1 MKTMKR
7 ILLSIQVLLVLSS
20 YFTAA
25 IGQTIDPILYAD
37 EQAVFFEKPDWWGD
51 NIRTYIYHDD
61 TGELYEV
68 TGPWPGDAMESIG
81 NKVYK
86 YSFDGNIS
94 DKWRILFN
102 DGPKNNQTPPI
113 TNDGNGGY
121 DGFYV
126 VNGGYYVWGK
136 MDRVVSK
143 TILPEK
149 IEITNETVTYNGGG
163 QSPTITIPIAPY
175 VSFSTKYKAQGASES
190 TYTTT
195 KPTKA
200 GTYDVLIDITES
212 GYIGSKTGTFTIN
225 KATINEVLFPPQS
238 KTYDG
243 TTSVA
248 NIAKNNFTIPGIVQ
262 GDVVSVEKYNTALY
276 DTKNAGDNKTI
287 EITGIEYVGADV
299 GNYNLPTS
307 ASNTS
312 NKISKKPL
320 TITAD
325 AGQTKVYDK
334 NSNVP
339 ASYTYTHSGLVSG
352 DSFSGELTRVPGEN
366 AGTYAIR
373 IGSLAPLSGSD
384 NYNITFN
391 SNDFEITKKVL
402 TITGAKAED
411 KIYDATDI
419 ATITD
424 GTLNGVVGTD
434 VVSFDVSATFND
446 KNVGTGKTVSTTFSL
461 TGGTEVNNYSLI
473 QPTGFTAKVTARELE
488 IIGFSIKN
496 RQPKAGDFSAE
507 VESWG
512 ILQTIPTPDI
522 GKVNIKKE
530 VTAKFPEDDVAGQY
544 EIELSPLELEGPEK
558 DNYTLI
564 QPTVEAYI
572 TNGVP
577 IFEWPTS
584 LETTY
589 NGFDHPVIVEVTNTF
604 KSAKIEYD
612 YGDGIWVATA
622 PRDAGNYRV
631 RATSEDDT
639 YVGDQ
644 IKILTINKKSIP
656 AATFEAVTKE
666 FDNTTNVSD
675 QPTLILDGIL
685 SGDKVTASGDAA
697 KYDNKNAGE
706 NKTVTINNI
715 KLDGDDA
722 ANYTI
727 PQTATNDKC
736 SITKLD
742 YGKVPL
748 VFSFPAQSKV
758 FDGTTSVKKNGVEE
772 IPSITISG
780 FLSGD
785 SFTATATSATY
796 DSPQAGTGKKVTLSG
811 ITYSHNAADNYELP
825 TEISNLLGEI
835 TKLSLGD
842 ISEAS
847 ATIADQTKV
856 YDGTTDVKDGAGNVY
871 IPTVSLSGLLTGF
884 DDVTAAGS
892 SAVYNDKNVGS
903 NNKTVTV
910 SGINYTGKDADNY
923 TLPSTITNSTSSI
936 TPMDVEVVFDAQTK
950 VYDGT
955 TEVKD
960 ASGNIYIPT
969 LSINGLIGA
978 DELTAIGKT
987 ATYDNKNVGENKE
1000 ITIQGITYSGSGVNN
1015 YILPTTVENNKNSIT
1030 PLDVENLGGFE
1041 VVFDAQTKVYD
1052 GTTEVKDASGNIYV
1066 PSLTVNG
1073 LIGADVVTA
1082 IGDTA
1087 YYDNKNVK
1095 ENKVITI
1102 QGITYS
1108 GSGIDNYILPTTVEN
1123 NKNSI
1128 TPLDVENLGGFEVV
1142 FDAQTKVYDGTTEVK
1157 DASGNIYVPSLTVNG
1172 LIGADEVTAIGKT
1185 ATYDNKNVGEN
1196 KEITIQGIT
1205 YSGSGVNNYILYT
1218 TV

>member
-507 VESWG
+507 VES
-512 ILQTIPTPDI
+512 
-522 GKVNIKKE
+522 
-530 VTAKFPEDDVAGQY
+530 
-544 EIELSPLELEGPEK
+544 
-558 DNYTLI
+558 
-564 QPTVEAYI
+564 
-572 TNGVP
+572 
-577 IFEWPTS
+577 
-584 LETTY
+584 
-589 NGFDHPVIVEVTNTF
+589 
-604 KSAKIEYD
+604 
-612 YGDGIWVATA
+612 
-622 PRDAGNYRV
+622 
-631 RATSEDDT
+631 
-639 YVGDQ
+639 
-644 IKILTINKKSIP
+644 
-656 AATFEAVTKE
+656 
-666 FDNTTNVSD
+666 
-675 QPTLILDGIL
+675 
-685 SGDKVTASGDAA
+685 
-697 KYDNKNAGE
+697 
-706 NKTVTINNI
+706 
-715 KLDGDDA
+715 
-722 ANYTI
+722 
-727 PQTATNDKC
+727 
-736 SITKLD
+736 
-742 YGKVPL
+742 
-748 VFSFPAQSKV
+748 
-758 FDGTTSVKKNGVEE
+758 
-772 IPSITISG
+772 
-780 FLSGD
+780 
-785 SFTATATSATY
+785 
-796 DSPQAGTGKKVTLSG
+796 
-811 ITYSHNAADNYELP
+811 
-825 TEISNLLGEI
+825 
-835 TKLSLGD
+835 
-842 ISEAS
+842 
-847 ATIADQTKV
+847 
-856 YDGTTDVKDGAGNVY
+856 
-871 IPTVSLSGLLTGF
+871 
-884 DDVTAAGS
+884 
-892 SAVYNDKNVGS
+892 
-903 NNKTVTV
+903 
-910 SGINYTGKDADNY
+910 
-923 TLPSTITNSTSSI
+923 
-936 TPMDVEVVFDAQTK
+936 
-950 VYDGT
+950 
-955 TEVKD
+955 
-960 ASGNIYIPT
+960 
-969 LSINGLIGA
+969 
-978 DELTAIGKT
+978 
-987 ATYDNKNVGENKE
+987 
-1000 ITIQGITYSGSGVNN
+1000 
-1015 YILPTTVENNKNSIT
+1015 
-1030 PLDVENLGGFE
+1030 
-1041 VVFDAQTKVYD
+1041 
-1052 GTTEVKDASGNIYV
+1052 
-1066 PSLTVNG
+1066 
-1073 LIGADVVTA
+1073 
-1082 IGDTA
+1082 
-1087 YYDNKNVK
+1087 
-1095 ENKVITI
+1095 
-1102 QGITYS
+1102 
-1108 GSGIDNYILPTTVEN
+1108 
-1123 NKNSI
+1123 
-1128 TPLDVENLGGFEVV
+1128 
-1142 FDAQTKVYDGTTEVK
+1142 
-1157 DASGNIYVPSLTVNG
+1157 
-1172 LIGADEVTAIGKT
+1172 
-1185 ATYDNKNVGEN
+1185 
-1196 KEITIQGIT
+1196 
-1205 YSGSGVNNYILYT
+1205 
-1218 TV
+1218 